1 MTDILYLTST
11 RNEAKGADLNGITG
25 MKSADIFHSKRNEKK
40 QWQKPE
46 PLASEVNSEF
56 EEGACSFS
64 ADGKTMYF
72 TRCRTLPNA
81 PAYAEIY
88 VSQRAGA
95 EWGSPQKCAI
105 LNDTL
110 SSVAHPALSP
120 AGDYLYFVSDMPGGQ
135 GGLDLWRINVTR
147 DGFGYVDNLGPEINT
162 SGDEMF
168 PSFAPDGTL
177 YFSSTGHPGMG
188 GLDIFR
194 AVSDSLTGRWRVENM
209 KSPVNSQSDDFGMT
223 FEPGA
228 PNRGFFS
235 SNRGDARG
243 WDHIYSFELPET
255 HHILKGLVYDKEGD
269 VLSDAL
275 VTLVG
280 EDGTYMKI
288 NVKKDGTFTQELT
301 PGCCYALLASCRGYL
316 NDKEELMTEDINE
329 DRHYE
334 LEFPL
339 SSITR
344 PVLIENIF
352 YEFDR
357 ADLTPESTV
366 ALDELIQLLNDNPN
380 VAIELAAHCDYKG
393 NDDYNLRLSQRRAES
408 VVRYLI
414 KGGIDSERLTPKGY
428 GEQQPKTVTNFTLKS
443 APFLKVGDVL
453 TEEFIKNLP
462 LEQQEICN
470 AINRRT
476 EFKVL
481 RTTYQ

>member
-1 MTDILYLTST
+1 
-11 RNEAKGADLNGITG
+11 
-25 MKSADIFHSKRNEKK
+25 
-40 QWQKPE
+40 
-46 PLASEVNSEF
+46 
-56 EEGACSFS
+56 
-64 ADGKTMYF
+64 
-72 TRCRTLPNA
+72 
-81 PAYAEIY
+81 
-88 VSQRAGA
+88 
-95 EWGSPQKCAI
+95 
-105 LNDTL
+105 
-110 SSVAHPALSP
+110 
-120 AGDYLYFVSDMPGGQ
+120 
-135 GGLDLWRINVTR
+135 
-147 DGFGYVDNLGPEINT
+147 
-162 SGDEMF
+162 
-168 PSFAPDGTL
+168 
-177 YFSSTGHPGMG
+177 MG

-301 PGCCYALLASCRGYL
+301 PGCRYALLASCRGYL

-366 ALDELIQLLNDNPN
+366 ALDELIQLLMIIRMLLSNSPHI
-380 VAIELAAHCDYKG
+380 AIIKG
-393 NDDYNLRLSQRRAES
+393 MMIIIFVFRS
-408 VVRYLI
+408 VV
-414 KGGIDSERLTPKGY
+414 
-428 GEQQPKTVTNFTLKS
+428 Q
-443 APFLKVGDVL
+443 
-453 TEEFIKNLP
+453 NL
-462 LEQQEICN
+462 
-470 AINRRT
+470 
-476 EFKVL
+476 
-481 RTTYQ
+481 

>member
-1 MTDILYLTST
+1 
-11 RNEAKGADLNGITG
+11 
-25 MKSADIFHSKRNEKK
+25 
-40 QWQKPE
+40 
-46 PLASEVNSEF
+46 
-56 EEGACSFS
+56 
-64 ADGKTMYF
+64 
-72 TRCRTLPNA
+72 
-81 PAYAEIY
+81 
-88 VSQRAGA
+88 
-95 EWGSPQKCAI
+95 
-105 LNDTL
+105 
-110 SSVAHPALSP
+110 
-120 AGDYLYFVSDMPGGQ
+120 MP
-135 GGLDLWRINVTR
+135 
-147 DGFGYVDNLGPEINT
+147 
-162 SGDEMF
+162 
-168 PSFAPDGTL
+168 
-177 YFSSTGHPGMG
+177 
-188 GLDIFR
+188 
-194 AVSDSLTGRWRVENM
+194 
-209 KSPVNSQSDDFGMT
+209 
-223 FEPGA
+223 
-228 PNRGFFS
+228 
-235 SNRGDARG
+235 RG
-243 WDHIYSFELPET
+243 WDHIYSFELPEV

-301 PGCCYALLASCRGYL
+301 PGCRYALLASCRGYL
-316 NDKEELMTEDINE
+316 NDKEELMTEDVNE

-380 VAIELAAHCDYKG
+380 VTIELSAHCDYKG

-414 KGGIDSERLTPKGY
+414 KGGIDSQRLTPKGY